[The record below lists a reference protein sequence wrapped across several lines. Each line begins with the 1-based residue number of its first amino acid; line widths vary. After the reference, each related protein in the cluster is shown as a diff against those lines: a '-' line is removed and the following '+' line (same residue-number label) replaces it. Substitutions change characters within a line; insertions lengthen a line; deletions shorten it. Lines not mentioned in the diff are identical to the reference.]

1 MMEHLAFKY
10 CIFFVE
16 FIYIL
21 F

>member
-1 MMEHLAFKY
+1 MEHLAFKY